1 MGVLADEA
9 MARRRLSNLLS
20 HVVLRS
26 VAARCEVVVVVV
38 VGICD
43 CERGDRVDITVPVS
57 GEQRVPLG
65 LPAAVDCRIDMRF
78 GDGVMASPAGR
89 GTSGALK
96 YIPS

>member
-1 MGVLADEA
+1 LGVLADEA

-26 VAARCEVVVVVV
+26 VAAGCEVVVV

-43 CERGDRVDITVPVS
+43 CKRGDRVDITVPVS

-96 YIPS
+96 YILS